1 LVVNPV
7 VRLQD
12 YRSHP
17 GRKPPSLHFT
27 RAELTRL
34 LGLYATRVI
43 KGEWRDYAICS
54 GPESASFMVFK
65 RSHENP
71 QFVISKLDN
80 GARGRARQGRY
91 VVTSRECKLSQ
102 GHSLD
107 DVLAVFNRPLGL
119 VTI

>member
-1 LVVNPV
+1 MGNLI

-12 YRSHP
+12 YQTA
-17 GRKPPSLHFT
+17 GRKPSALYFT
-27 RAELTRL
+27 RAELSRL

-54 GPESASFMVFK
+54 SPESASFMVFK
-65 RSHENP
+65 SARENP
-71 QFVISKLDN
+71 QFVISKLGKGDGRKN
-80 GARGRARQGRY
+80 ARAGRY
-91 VVTSRECKLSQ
+91 VVTSRECKLRQ

-119 VTI
+119 VSG